1 MCQHGSEGTVA
12 DDSDVWDFST
22 VLLIDYES
30 TFIVDLKTDILE
42 AKTSGV
48 GAATDSYKYDICVKL
63 RTVSIL
69 SS

>member
-1 MCQHGSEGTVA
+1 MCEHGSEGAVA
-12 DDSDVWDFST
+12 DNSDVWEFST
-22 VLLIDYES
+22 VLLIDYDS
-30 TFIVDLKTDILE
+30 TFIVDFKTDILE
-42 AKTSGV
+42 TKTSGV